1 MWKVNINDVPTEH
14 REWSWESGNYDRY
27 RQNIS
32 VALGNS
38 EEARHPFDVELTRV
52 PPGQKPCP
60 VHEHSH
66 WTEFFIVVSGTG
78 EVTRNDE
85 KARVGSGDCF
95 IQPAGTRHRIA
106 NASETEDLVYYV
118 IANEHPNDSVIR
130 HEV

>member
-1 MWKVNINDVPTEH
+1 MMSRPNIA
-14 REWSWESGNYDRY
+14 SGPGNLATMIAIARTSPSP
-27 RQNIS
+27 S
-32 VALGNS
+32 VTV
-38 EEARHPFDVELTRV
+38 RKRVTRFDVELTRV